1 MENKEITINKERF
14 AEKCAEVAIEESRKS
29 PIIMP
34 VSTILFAKLMDKLF
48 RESEDE

>member
-1 MENKEITINKERF
+1 MENKEITINKEKF
-14 AEKCAEVAIEESRKS
+14 VEKCAEVTMDESRKL

-34 VSTILFAKLMDKLF
+34 LSTILFAKLMDKLF

>member
-1 MENKEITINKERF
+1 MENKEITINKEKF
-14 AEKCAEVAIEESRKS
+14 VEKCAEVTMEESKKA
-29 PIIMP
+29 PIIIP